1 MVDVRQ
7 IRVGGV
13 KVGLVDLD
21 RILKQ
26 VASESIDS
34 DDVLAGRLLELV
46 RQANYVAPSR
56 SEEYKLALLREFKRS
71 MGEDIPP
78 EPGVL
83 EIRVLGPGCP
93 RCERL
98 LSQVRTVLAETEI
111 IADLEHIHDPEKI
124 AGFGPVATPALVING
139 RVVASGRVL
148 RRPDLISMLKE
159 ASQ

>member
-7 IRVGGV
+7 IRVAGV

-21 RILKQ
+21 RILAQ

-34 DDVLAGRLLELV
+34 DDVLAGRLLDLV
-46 RQANYVAPSR
+46 GQANYVAPSR
-56 SEEYKLALLREFKRS
+56 GEEYKLALLREFKRS
-71 MGEDIPP
+71 RGEDIPP

-111 IADLEHIHDPEKI
+111 NADLEHIHDPEKI